1 MSRSA
6 RSGFIGQLRIRTAL
20 RVLNAGLRVGIR
32 RGTALSF
39 RLKMRAIRRT
49 NPTLFEPLDATLEK
63 RHRSFWRPLQRSVD
77 PGWLRFFTRVSGI
90 ADPHYV
96 PQDVFHQ
103 AVERRLND
111 LEYARYYADK
121 NLYERL
127 FDPERFAV
135 ARLRNV
141 SDTYLDREYRAMSR
155 ATFAERFDALSE
167 DCFIKPSV
175 GSGED
180 GGSLCFAANRIRS
193 VRRDGSPFTFEDL
206 ERRYRRNYI
215 VQSVIRQHPL
225 LARFN
230 PSSVNTLRVV
240 TYRSV
245 RDEAVV
251 PLKVVLRL
259 GRESMI
265 VDNQAQGGLACG
277 VRPDGTLHPY
287 ATSKAGQKF
296 TAHPDSGIPFEGQ
309 SIPEF
314 PAVLET
320 VATIARAVP
329 PLRLLGFDVT
339 IDAEGAVRVVEINTR
354 NLEIN
359 FLQTFGGP
367 LFGDYSREIVDW
379 CAGHP
384 ERDAF
389 QVVRL

>member
-1 MSRSA
+1 
-6 RSGFIGQLRIRTAL
+6 
-20 RVLNAGLRVGIR
+20 V
-32 RGTALSF
+32 LSF

-49 NPTLFEPLDATLEK
+49 NPTLFEPLDSTLEE
-63 RHRSFWRPLQRSVD
+63 RHQAFWRSLQRRVD
-77 PGWLRFFTRVSGI
+77 PGWLRFFTHVSGV

-111 LEYARYYADK
+111 LEYAWCYADK
-121 NLYERL
+121 NIYERL
-127 FDPERFAV
+127 FDPERFVV

-141 SDTYLDREYRAMSR
+141 SDTYLDREYRPLSR
-155 ATFAERFDALSE
+155 ATFAERFEALSE

-175 GSGED
+175 GSG
-180 GGSLCFAANRIRS
+180 GGRRVALLRREPDTFRS
-193 VRRDGSPFTFEDL
+193 PDGSPFTFEDL
-206 ERRYRRNYI
+206 ERRYRRDYI
-215 VQSVIRQHPL
+215 IQSVICQHPM

-245 RDEAVV
+245 RDETVV

-277 VRPDGTLHPY
+277 VRPDGTLHTY
-287 ATSKAGQKF
+287 ATSKAGRKF
-296 TAHPDSGIPFEGQ
+296 TAHPDSGVPFEGQ

-320 VATIARAVP
+320 VATIAAAVP

-339 IDAEGAVRVVEINTR
+339 IDSEGAVRVVEINTR

-359 FLQTFGGP
+359 FLQTFGGA
-367 LFGDYSREIVDW
+367 LFGDYSREVVEW
-379 CAGHP
+379 CADHP

-389 QVVRL
+389 RVVRL